1 VRVYKKATGQF
12 YTIFNTSFVPYVL
25 NCGSEI
31 EFKHMD
37 KIKILWV
44 DDEIDLLK
52 PHILF
57 LEKKNYEVTTCNNG
71 VDAIDVFDDG
81 NFDIVFLDENMPGMS
96 GLETLQEMKEKK
108 STTPVIMI
116 TKSEEEYIM
125 EEAIGSKIADYLIKP
140 VNPNQI
146 LLSLKKN
153 LDHSRLVSEK
163 TTLDYQKEFRKIS
176 MEMGMVRTYEDWI
189 ELYKKLIFW
198 ELELENIEDQSMI
211 EILESQKTEANSQFG
226 KFIERNYE
234 DWFEPKADKP
244 ILSHTLFREVV
255 VPEIVKK
262 DKPVLFVVI
271 DNLRYD
277 QWKSFES
284 VVSNHYKIEKEIPY
298 YSILPTATQYARNA
312 IFSGLTPLEMEK
324 QFPQYWKNDVEEGG
338 KNLYEA
344 EFLAAHLKKLGLNI
358 KQDYFKITNLAS
370 GKKLAE
376 NFKALKDNN
385 LVTVVYN
392 FVDMLSHAKTEMDV
406 VKELASDDK
415 AYRSLTL
422 SWFKNSPLLDIIQQ
436 AQKMGFKL
444 VLTTDHGTINVRNPS
459 KVIGDKNTSLNLRYK
474 TGRSLTYED
483 KDVYAVKEPK
493 RIGLPTINM
502 SSSYI
507 FAKNDFFLAYVNNY
521 NHYVSYYKNSY
532 QHGGISLEEMIIPL
546 LVLNPK

>member
-1 VRVYKKATGQF
+1 
-12 YTIFNTSFVPYVL
+12 
-25 NCGSEI
+25 
-31 EFKHMD
+31 MD

-57 LEKKNYEVTTCNNG
+57 LEKKNYAVTTCNNG
-71 VDAIDVFDDG
+71 LDAIALFEED

-96 GLETLQEMKEKK
+96 GLETLSEMKEKK
-108 STTPVIMI
+108 SAIPMIMI

-153 LDHSRLVSEK
+153 LDDSRLISEK

-176 MEMGMVRTYEDWI
+176 MELAMVNSYEDWV
-189 ELYKKLIFW
+189 ELYKKLLFW
-198 ELELENIEDQSMI
+198 ELKLENINDQAMI
-211 EILESQKTEANSQFG
+211 EILESQKVEANSQFG

-234 DWFEPKADKP
+234 DWFTSKADKP
-244 ILSHTLFREVV
+244 IQSHNLFKELV
-255 VPEIVKK
+255 VPELKKK
-262 DKPVLFVVI
+262 DKPILFVVI

-277 QWKSFES
+277 QCKSFET
-284 VVSNHYKIEKEIPY
+284 VISNYYNLEKEVPY
-298 YSILPTATQYARNA
+298 FSILPTATQYARNA
-312 IFSGLTPLEMEK
+312 IFSGLMPLDMEK
-324 QFPQYWKNDVEEGG
+324 QFPQYWKNDVEDGG

-344 EFLAAHLKKLGLNI
+344 EFLSAQLKRLGLNI
-358 KQDYFKITNLAS
+358 KEDYFKITNYAG

-376 NFKALKDNN
+376 NFKALKTND

-392 FVDMLSHAKTEMDV
+392 FVDMLSHAKTEMEV

-422 SWFKNSPLLDIIQQ
+422 SWFKNSPLLEIIQQ
-436 AQKMGFKL
+436 AQLLGFKL
-444 VLTTDHGTINVRNPS
+444 ILTTDHGTINVKNPS
-459 KVIGDKNTSLNLRYK
+459 KVVGDKNTSLNLRYK
-474 TGRSLTYED
+474 TGRSLTYEQ
-483 KDVYAVKEPK
+483 KDVYVVKEPK
-493 RIGLPTINM
+493 TIGLPAINM
-502 SSSYI
+502 SSSFI

-521 NHYVSYYKNSY
+521 NHYVSYYKNTY
-532 QHGGISLEEMIIPL
+532 QHGGISLEEMIIPF
-546 LVLNPK
+546 LVFNPK

>member
-1 VRVYKKATGQF
+1 
-12 YTIFNTSFVPYVL
+12 
-25 NCGSEI
+25 
-31 EFKHMD
+31 MD

-57 LEKKNYEVTTCNNG
+57 LEQKNYEVTICNNG
-71 VDAIDVFDDG
+71 RDAVDVFAEQ
-81 NFDIVFLDENMPGMS
+81 NFDVVFLDENMPGMS
-96 GLETLQEMKEKK
+96 GLETLAEIKEKK
-108 STTPVIMI
+108 SSTPVIMI

-153 LDHSRLVSEK
+153 LDHSRLISEK
-163 TTLDYQKEFRKIS
+163 TTLDYQKEFRKIA
-176 MEMGMVRTYEDWI
+176 MELAMVNSYQDWI

-198 ELELENIEDQSMI
+198 ELELENIEDLNLIS
-211 EILESQKTEANSQFG
+211 ILESQKVEANAQFS

-234 DWFEPKADKP
+234 DWFEPNADKP
-244 ILSHTLFREVV
+244 VQSHTLFRELV
-255 VPEIVKK
+255 VPELVKK

-277 QWKSFES
+277 QWKVMES
-284 VVSNHYKIEKEIPY
+284 TINNYYKLEKEVPY
-298 YSILPTATQYARNA
+298 YAILPTATQYARNA
-312 IFSGLTPLEMEK
+312 IFSGLLPLEMEK
-324 QFPQYWKNDVEEGG
+324 QFPQYWKNDVDEGG
-338 KNLYEA
+338 KNLYEG
-344 EFLAAHLKKLGLNI
+344 EFLSAHLKRLGLNI
-358 KQDYFKITNLAS
+358 KEDYFKITNLAG
-370 GKKLAE
+370 GKKLAD
-376 NFKALKDNN
+376 NFKSLKDNN

-436 AQKMGFKL
+436 AQKLGFKL
-444 VLTTDHGTINVRNPS
+444 IITTDHGTINVKNPS

-483 KDVYAVKEPK
+483 KEVYAEKDPK
-493 RIGLPTINM
+493 KIGLPTINM

-507 FAKNDFFLAYVNNY
+507 FAKNDYFLAYVNNY
-521 NHYVSYYKNSY
+521 NHYVSYYKNTY
-532 QHGGISLEEMIIPL
+532 QHGGISLEEVIVPL
-546 LVLNPK
+546 LVFNPR

>member
-1 VRVYKKATGQF
+1 MQQNK
-12 YTIFNTSFVPYVL
+12 N
-25 NCGSEI
+25 
-31 EFKHMD
+31 MD

-57 LEKKNYEVTTCNNG
+57 LEKKNYEITTCNNG
-71 VDAIDVFDDG
+71 RDAVDVFSEN

-96 GLETLQEMKEKK
+96 GLETLAEIKEKK
-108 STTPVIMI
+108 SSTPVIMI

-163 TTLDYQKEFRKIS
+163 TTLDYQKEFRKIAMELS
-176 MEMGMVRTYEDWI
+176 MVNSFEDWI
-189 ELYKKLIFW
+189 ELYKKLLFW
-198 ELELENIEDQSMI
+198 ELELENIEDTNLI
-211 EILESQKTEANSQFG
+211 EILESQKVEANSQFG

-234 DWFEPKADKP
+234 DWFDPKTDKTEKP
-244 ILSHTLFREVV
+244 IQSHTVFRELV
-255 VPEIVKK
+255 VPELVKK
-262 DKPVLFVVI
+262 DKPILFVVI

-277 QWKSFES
+277 QWKAMEKTIN
-284 VVSNHYKIEKEIPY
+284 NHYKLEKEIPY
-298 YSILPTATQYARNA
+298 YASLPTATQYARNS

-324 QFPQYWKNDVEEGG
+324 QFPQYWKNDVDDGG

-344 EFLAAHLKKLGLNI
+344 EFLTAHLKRLGITI
-358 KQDYFKITNLAS
+358 KQDYFKITNLAG
-370 GKKLAE
+370 GKKLLD
-376 NFKALKDNN
+376 NFKTLKDNN

-422 SWFKNSPLLDIIQQ
+422 SWFKNSPLLEIIQQ
-436 AQKMGFKL
+436 AQKLGFKL
-444 VLTTDHGTINVRNPS
+444 IITTDHGTINVKNPS

-493 RIGLPTINM
+493 KIGLPAINM

-507 FAKNDFFLAYVNNY
+507 FAKNDYFLAYVNNY
-521 NHYVSYYKNSY
+521 NHYVSYYRNTY
-532 QHGGISLEEMIIPL
+532 QHGGISLEEMIVPF
-546 LVLNPK
+546 LVFNPR